1 MQWPTAIGLFGI
13 GLFMACADGSPS
25 TQGGTEVGLNGGSS
39 GSSTGPADAAPGSG
53 SSSGSD
59 LNNGSSGS
67 GGGSQSNGSSGSG
80 GGSQSNGSSGSGG
93 GSQSNGSSGSGGG
106 SQSNSSSGT
115 TSSSGGGM
123 STDSGSGG
131 DSSSEQDA
139 TTGSPGP
146 TASGGV
152 PTMLPTVTGTC
163 PTIAGANASMLT
175 FAGEPV
181 ETWAGTGGGPLV
193 LYWYPTTCN
202 SSCILEEFGQTNI
215 DAVTSM
221 GGVVASFNK
230 STGTGT
236 NTGDAVWYTGDFATA
251 DEVVACAI
259 QELKI
264 DTTRIYVTGASAGA
278 LQTTWM
284 SYVRSGYVA
293 AAVTLSGGL
302 DELTAGESLTPTTL
316 QDPSNVPSVMAVHG
330 APGSDVVIIDFA
342 EASAAWEADIA
353 TKKGFSLDC
362 NTGGGHVSG
371 PPQILPG
378 MWQFMLDHPFK
389 VSPQPYPPI
398 PAVYPSYCQIGPRAA
413 DGGAP

>member
-1 MQWPTAIGLFGI
+1 
-13 GLFMACADGSPS
+13 
-25 TQGGTEVGLNGGSS
+25 
-39 GSSTGPADAAPGSG
+39 
-53 SSSGSD
+53 
-59 LNNGSSGS
+59 
-67 GGGSQSNGSSGSG
+67 
-80 GGSQSNGSSGSGG
+80 
-93 GSQSNGSSGSGGG
+93 
-106 SQSNSSSGT
+106 
-115 TSSSGGGM
+115 
-123 STDSGSGG
+123 
-131 DSSSEQDA
+131 
-139 TTGSPGP
+139 
-146 TASGGV
+146 
-152 PTMLPTVTGTC
+152 
-163 PTIAGANASMLT
+163 
-175 FAGEPV
+175 
-181 ETWAGTGGGPLV
+181 V

>member
-13 GLFMACADGSPS
+13 GLFISCAHGSPT
-25 TQGGTEVGLNGGSS
+25 TQGGDQVGVNGGGSS
-39 GSSTGPADAAPGSG
+39 GSNTGPGSDAAGGTAASSG
-53 SSSGSD
+53 GSD
-59 LNNGSSGS
+59 LNNGSSS
-67 GGGSQSNGSSGSG
+67 GGSE
-80 GGSQSNGSSGSGG
+80 
-93 GSQSNGSSGSGGG
+93 
-106 SQSNSSSGT
+106 SNSSGGIPG
-115 TSSSGGGM
+115 SSGGGT
-123 STDSGSGG
+123 SAPSGSGD
-131 DSSSEQDA
+131 DSSVEDA
-139 TTGSPGP
+139 TTGSTGP
-146 TASGGV
+146 TGTGEA

-163 PTIAGANASMLT
+163 PTIAGANATMLT

-181 ETWAGTGGGPLV
+181 ETWAGSGGGPLV

-215 DAVTSM
+215 DAVTAM
-221 GGVVASFNK
+221 GGVVASFNQ
-230 STGTGT
+230 SNGMGT
-236 NTGDAVWYTGDFATA
+236 NTGDLVWYTGDFATA

-264 DTTRIYVTGASAGA
+264 DTRRIFVTGASAGA

-302 DELTAGESLTPTTL
+302 DELSAGASLTPTTL

-389 VSPQPYPPI
+389 VSKQPYPPI
-398 PAVYPSYCQIGPRAA
+398 PSVYPSYCQIGPRAA